1 MDELYVLARRVLLD
15 ALYALG
21 AHRDA
26 VIIVGAHAVYMRV
39 GGADLAVAPYTTD
52 GDLAIE
58 PAALGET
65 PPLEQAFTHAGFLPR
80 GGDSVGVWVTHRPTS
95 GNTTTELA
103 IDLLVPA
110 SISPGKGRRAARL
123 PGHEARSARIVQGL
137 EGVIADADVMR
148 VGALDASDGRKL
160 DVRVAGSAA
169 LLVAKVHKIRDRS
182 GTARSTDKDALDVLR
197 LLRGTATDDLASR
210 MQQLMRDDNARPV
223 SEEALDL
230 LGSQFANRAGEGIE
244 MAVRAVG
251 ALGDPAEIS
260 ASCEV
265 LAGDLLRAMGR

>member
-1 MDELYVLARRVLLD
+1 M
-15 ALYALG
+15 
-21 AHRDA
+21 
-26 VIIVGAHAVYMRV
+26 
-39 GGADLAVAPYTTD
+39 
-52 GDLAIE
+52 
-58 PAALGET
+58 
-65 PPLEQAFTHAGFLPR
+65 
-80 GGDSVGVWVTHRPTS
+80 
-95 GNTTTELA
+95 
-103 IDLLVPA
+103 
-110 SISPGKGRRAARL
+110 
-123 PGHEARSARIVQGL
+123 
-137 EGVIADADVMR
+137 IADADIMG
-148 VGALDASDGRKL
+148 VGALDASDDREF

-197 LLRGTATDDLASR
+197 LLRGTTTDDLAVR
-210 MQQLMRDDNARPV
+210 MQRLLRDDNARPV
-223 SEEALDL
+223 AEEALHL